1 MLGAEESWVA
11 STMTELNIIR
21 VTHPAEVL
29 ALTENILRAVTNRTH
44 RQTLPIPGRH
54 DVTICQAIS
63 IWVFCSEN

>member
-29 ALTENILRAVTNRTH
+29 ALTENILRAVTHWTH
-44 RQTLPIPGRH
+44 RQTLPSPGRH
-54 DVTICQAIS
+54 DVTLCRY
-63 IWVFCSEN
+63 VMGVLF